1 MSEGAIGSWLH
12 RAMGLFKSRSAENV
26 RETLE
31 ELIEDRSGSEMPI
44 DDHERILLGNVLRLR
59 DVTTADVM
67 VPRAD
72 IQAVDV
78 RTDLKTLVNIF
89 TDSGHS
95 RLPVFRRTLDDVIGM
110 VHHKDVLHQSQQAP
124 GVTLSHLLRRVLF
137 VSPSMRVL
145 DLLLEMRLKRIHM
158 ALVVDEF
165 GGIDGL
171 LTIED
176 VVEQIVGEINDEH
189 DTDPDPDLKIG
200 ANGIIEADG
209 RALITRFEELVGPV
223 LSDEE
228 REEVDTLGGLVFFL
242 AGRVPAR
249 GELITHPAGFEFE
262 IIEADPRRVKRM
274 RVTPPV
280 GEPVP

>member
-1 MSEGAIGSWLH
+1 MFEGAVGAWLH
-12 RAMGLFKSRSAENV
+12 RAMGLFRPRSAENV

-31 ELIEDRSGSEMPI
+31 ELIEDRTGSETPI

-59 DVTTADVM
+59 DVTTQDVM

-72 IQAVDV
+72 IVAVDV
-78 RTDLKTLVNIF
+78 RTDIKTLIDIF
-89 TDSGHS
+89 TESGHS

-110 VHHKDVLHQSQQAP
+110 VHHKDVLHYAHQGQSLS
-124 GVTLSHLLRRVLF
+124 LSHLIRRVLF
-137 VSPSMRVL
+137 VSPSMRAL

-171 LTIED
+171 ATIED

-189 DTDPDPDLKIG
+189 DTDPDPDLKVGEDGMIM
-200 ANGIIEADG
+200 ADG
-209 RALITRFEELVGPV
+209 RTLISRFEELVGPV

-228 REEVDTLGGLVFFL
+228 REEVDTLGGLVFSL

-249 GELITHPAGFEFE
+249 GEVIVHPAGMEFE
-262 IIEADPRRVKRM
+262 IVEADPRRVKRM
-274 RVTPPV
+274 RVKPPPQ
-280 GEPVP
+280 GGD